1 MAACSTE
8 TMEGEAQ
15 KKFTTGDKAYVKKDS
30 MMYEIVIQQVAEP
43 TVANGTARY
52 FVHYVSWNESF
63 DEWVEELDLYPFN
76 AESQQLMNDL
86 RQQALTEKDTENSV
100 PEQENQLKRKRPSK
114 ETEKREEPLDAYS
127 LFNIPGSLKRQLMD
141 EWETV
146 TREKMT
152 LTLPREYTVRRIL
165 EIWATTKS
173 KQSDSNKD
181 DSTVQEFVNG
191 IFELFNISLGKMLL
205 YRYERPQHN
214 QIFHENESPPEPI
227 DVYGAEH
234 LLRLFVKL
242 PGLVRHLQVPEEA
255 VLNIAQKSYE
265 MLRFLQKNSRKFF
278 SPQYEPLK
286 SQDDSVQGENE
297 DDMDEE

>member
-1 MAACSTE
+1 
-8 TMEGEAQ
+8 MEGGDQ
-15 KKFTTGDKAYVKKDS
+15 KIFTTGDKAYVKKNS
-30 MMYEIVIQQVAEP
+30 LMYEVVIQQVAEP
-43 TVANGTARY
+43 TTESTTARY
-52 FVHYVSWNESF
+52 LVHYVSWNESF
-63 DEWVEELDLYPFN
+63 DEWVEGVDLYPFN

-86 RQQALTEKDTENSV
+86 RQQAITERDTENSV
-100 PEQENQLKRKRPSK
+100 PEQENHLRRKRSSK
-114 ETEKREEPLDAYS
+114 ETEKRDEPLDAYS

-146 TREKMT
+146 TRERMT

-165 EIWATTKS
+165 EIWATTKL
-173 KQSDSNKD
+173 KQTDSSKD
-181 DSTVQEFVNG
+181 DSTIQEFVNG
-191 IFELFNISLGKMLL
+191 MIELFNISLGKMLL

-214 QIFHENESPPEPI
+214 HIFYESESPPEPV

-242 PGLVRHLQVPEEA
+242 PGLVRQLQVPEA
-255 VLNIAQKSYE
+255 ALLNIAQKSYE

-278 SPQYEPLK
+278 CPQYEPLK
-286 SQDDSVQGENE
+286 VQDGSAQGENE

>member
-1 MAACSTE
+1 
-8 TMEGEAQ
+8 MEGEAQ

-43 TVANGTARY
+43 TVAN
-52 FVHYVSWNESF
+52 
-63 DEWVEELDLYPFN
+63 EELDLYPFN

-242 PGLVRHLQVPEEA
+242 PGL
-255 VLNIAQKSYE
+255 KSYE